1 MNNLLEI
8 EKCLNGWIIK
18 NYEEVEEGKFNPIK
32 ELIVDTEGH
41 EGMTNLLTKV
51 AEYFGVCEDRYGNK
65 NLKISFDREGSKYEN
80 KN

>member
-18 NYEEVEEGKFNPIK
+18 NYEEVEEGKFNPVK

-41 EGMTNLLTKV
+41 EGMTNLLTKI
-51 AEYFGVCEDRYGNK
+51 AEYFGFQYDKYGSD
-65 NLKISFDREGSKYEN
+65 NLEINWSKKGHKIE
-80 KN
+80 

>member
-18 NYEEVEEGKFNPIK
+18 NYEEVEEGKFNPVK

-51 AEYFGVCEDRYGNK
+51 AEYFGVNYDKYGSN
-65 NLKISFDREGSKYEN
+65 NLEITWGKKGHKLE
-80 KN
+80 

>member
-18 NYEEVEEGKFNPIK
+18 SYEEVEEGKFNPIK

-51 AEYFGVCEDRYGNK
+51 AEYFGFQYDKYGSD
-65 NLKISFDREGSKYEN
+65 NLEITWGKKGSKVE
-80 KN
+80 